1 MRGRKRGTPLH
12 VPTRPCKLLLPT
24 KIAQGLVEM
33 YLHTR
38 LLFGIGTVTLA
49 ALVISLVLPLES
61 VRSDVARETDA
72 SMQLAQ
78 LLLDV
83 QHAVG
88 AAGGSAEARLAA
100 TNEIR
105 RAHDLR
111 HVRVSL
117 VDDAGALLATSP
129 AEDPQVGRITRALL
143 SSSPRATLTYPVTYR
158 AVPLGALRV
167 SSNPMSEFAEIE
179 QRVAGDLTLL
189 TLVLLALGAAI
200 YSTVR
205 QVLSP
210 IAQVQAALASLQ
222 AGNFETRLPRFR
234 IKDVDDISQRF
245 NQCAAAMQEAAA
257 QRRDLNRRIIEAE
270 EEERRRLARELH
282 DELGQ
287 SLTAIKVDAAYI
299 AREAANSSPKIVASA
314 HGIERLSSDIMEL
327 IRSML
332 ARLRP
337 HGLETVGLRETLR
350 DLVNGWQVRVAD
362 RFRCSLTVEGGVDV
376 LAPDLS
382 ITVYR
387 LIQECLTNAVRHS
400 RARMIAIKLS
410 VNEDSRRVLV
420 DVTESEVIAQGAEVG
435 SNGTGLLGMRE
446 RVEAQGGEL
455 NVEINDAG
463 GLSLHAW
470 MPVESR
476 RAEVVDA

>member
-1 MRGRKRGTPLH
+1 
-12 VPTRPCKLLLPT
+12 
-24 KIAQGLVEM
+24 M

-49 ALVISLVLPLES
+49 ALVISLLVPLES
-61 VRSDVARETDA
+61 IRSDVSRETDA

-88 AAGGSAEARLAA
+88 NAKGSAEARFAA
-100 TNEIR
+100 TDEIR
-105 RAHDLR
+105 RASDLR

-117 VDDAGALLATSP
+117 VDDTGALLATSP
-129 AEDPQVGRITRALL
+129 AEEPQVGGITKALL
-143 SSSPRATLTYPVTYR
+143 SSSPPTTLTYPVAYH
-158 AVPLGALRV
+158 AVPIGELRV

-179 QRVAGDLTLL
+179 QRVGKDLA
-189 TLVLLALGAAI
+189 LLALALLAMSAAI
-200 YSTVR
+200 YWMVR
-205 QVLSP
+205 RGLQP
-210 IAQVQAALASLQ
+210 ISQVQAALANLQ
-222 AGNFETRLPRFR
+222 AGHLETRLPRFR
-234 IKDVDDISQRF
+234 LRDVDDISQRF

-257 QRRDLNRRIIEAE
+257 QRRDLTRRIIEAE
-270 EEERRRLARELH
+270 EEERKRLARELH

-299 AREAANSSPKIVASA
+299 AREAANSAPKIVASA
-314 HGIERLSSDIMEL
+314 HAIEKLSSNIMEL

-337 HGLETVGLRETLR
+337 HGLETVGLRETLH
-350 DLVNGWQVRVAD
+350 DLVNGWQARVAD
-362 RFRCSLTVEGGVDV
+362 RFHCSLHIRGNIDV
-376 LAPDLS
+376 LPPDLN

-400 RARMIAIKLS
+400 RARMITLRLS
-410 VNEDSRRVLV
+410 IEQQRVLV
-420 DVTESEVIAQGAEVG
+420 DVTESEMSENAAVVGASG
-435 SNGTGLLGMRE
+435 AGLLGMRE
-446 RVEAQGGEL
+446 RVEAHGGAL
-455 NVEINDAG
+455 TLDFNPAG

-470 MPVESR
+470 VPVASQNSE
-476 RAEVVDA
+476 AVDA

>member
-1 MRGRKRGTPLH
+1 
-12 VPTRPCKLLLPT
+12 
-24 KIAQGLVEM
+24 M

-49 ALVISLVLPLES
+49 ALVISLAVPLES
-61 VRSDVARETDA
+61 IRSDVTRETDA

-88 AAGGSAEARLAA
+88 SAKGSSEARFAA
-100 TNEIR
+100 ANEIR
-105 RAHDLR
+105 RANDLR

-117 VDDAGALLATSP
+117 VDDTGALLATSP
-129 AEDPQVGRITRALL
+129 AEEPQVGRLTRALL
-143 SSSPRATLTYPVTYR
+143 SSGPPATLRYPVAYH
-158 AVPLGALRV
+158 AVPLGELRV

-179 QRVAGDLTLL
+179 QRVGRDLAVLA
-189 TLVLLALGAAI
+189 LVLLAMSAAL
-200 YSTVR
+200 YGMVR
-205 QVLSP
+205 QGLKP
-210 IAQVQAALASLQ
+210 IAQVQAALANLQ
-222 AGNFETRLPRFR
+222 AGHLETRLPRFR
-234 IKDVDDISQRF
+234 LKDVDDISLRF

-299 AREAANSSPKIVASA
+299 AREAAGSAPKIVSSA
-314 HGIERLSSDIMEL
+314 HAIEKLSSNIMEL

-337 HGLETVGLRETLR
+337 HGLETVGLRETLQ

-362 RFRCSLTVEGGVDV
+362 RFHCLLTIRGEVDI
-376 LAPDLS
+376 LAPDLN

-400 RARMIAIKLS
+400 RARMIAIRLS
-410 VNEDSRRVLV
+410 LEEEQAAPGARRVLL
-420 DVTESEVIAQGAEVG
+420 DVTESEMSANATAVGAG
-435 SNGTGLLGMRE
+435 GAGLLGMRE
-446 RVEAQGGEL
+446 RVEAHGGEL
-455 NVEINDAG
+455 QIDFDPAG

-470 MPVESR
+470 IPVVPQGIET
-476 RAEVVDA
+476 VDA

>member
-1 MRGRKRGTPLH
+1 
-12 VPTRPCKLLLPT
+12 
-24 KIAQGLVEM
+24 M

-49 ALVISLVLPLES
+49 ALVISLLLPLES

-88 AAGGSAEARLAA
+88 TAAGNAEARLAA

-105 RAHDLR
+105 RTHDLR

-117 VDDAGALLATSP
+117 VDDAGTLLATSP

-143 SSSPRATLTYPVTYR
+143 SSSSPATLTYPVVYH
-158 AVPLGALRV
+158 AIPLGVLRV

-189 TLVLLALGAAI
+189 TLVLLALSAAI

-205 QVLSP
+205 QVLRP
-210 IAQVQAALASLQ
+210 ITQVQAALTSLQ

-299 AREAANSSPKIVASA
+299 AREAVNSSPKIVASA
-314 HGIERLSSDIMEL
+314 RSIERLSSDIMEL

-337 HGLETVGLRETLR
+337 HGLETVGLRETLQ
-350 DLVNGWQVRVAD
+350 DLVNGWQARVAD
-362 RFRCSLTVEGGVDV
+362 RFHCSLTVEGAVDV

-400 RARMIAIKLS
+400 RARMIAIRLS
-410 VNEDSRRVLV
+410 VNEGSRRVLV
-420 DVTESEVIAQGAEVG
+420 DVTESEVVEHGAEVG

-446 RVEAQGGEL
+446 RVEALGGEL
-455 NVEINDAG
+455 DVAIDDAG

-476 RAEVVDA
+476 RVEVVDA

>member
-1 MRGRKRGTPLH
+1 
-12 VPTRPCKLLLPT
+12 
-24 KIAQGLVEM
+24 M

-49 ALVISLVLPLES
+49 ALVISLLVPLES
-61 VRSDVARETDA
+61 IRSDVSRETDA

-88 AAGGSAEARLAA
+88 NANGSAEARFAA
-100 TNEIR
+100 TDEIR
-105 RAHDLR
+105 RANDLR

-117 VDDAGALLATSP
+117 VDDTGALLATSP
-129 AEDPQVGRITRALL
+129 AEEPQAGGITKALL
-143 SSSPRATLTYPVTYR
+143 SSSPPTTLIYPVAYH
-158 AVPLGALRV
+158 AVPLGELRV

-179 QRVAGDLTLL
+179 QRVGKDLA
-189 TLVLLALGAAI
+189 LLALALLAMSAAI
-200 YSTVR
+200 YWMVR
-205 QVLSP
+205 QGLRP
-210 IAQVQAALASLQ
+210 IAQVQAALANLQ
-222 AGNFETRLPRFR
+222 AGHLETRLPRFR
-234 IKDVDDISQRF
+234 LQDVDDISQRF

-257 QRRDLNRRIIEAE
+257 QRRDLTRRIIEAE
-270 EEERRRLARELH
+270 EQERKRLARELH

-299 AREAANSSPKIVASA
+299 AREAANSAPKIVDSA
-314 HGIERLSSDIMEL
+314 HAIEQLSSNIMEL

-337 HGLETVGLRETLR
+337 HGLETVGLRETLH
-350 DLVNGWQVRVAD
+350 DLVNGWQARVAD
-362 RFRCSLTVEGGVDV
+362 RFHCTLHIRGNVDV
-376 LAPDLS
+376 LAPDLN

-400 RARMIAIKLS
+400 RARMIALRLS
-410 VNEDSRRVLV
+410 IEAGRVLV
-420 DVTESEVIAQGAEVG
+420 DVTESQITQNAAAVGASG
-435 SNGTGLLGMRE
+435 AGLLGMRE
-446 RVEAQGGEL
+446 RVEAHGGAL
-455 NVEINDAG
+455 TIDFDPAG

-470 MPVESR
+470 MPVASTS
-476 RAEVVDA
+476 